1 MELTNI
7 YYNSIWTG
15 GPIQLRRKWGALAY
29 PIPNYYN
36 KVKQF
41 GSIWDAGV
49 QIMNTNSISNMI
61 ITITS
66 FETHSLVHMLTKDKD
81 KIYRIVYS
89 TDFMTA
95 NAARIPFELIELI
108 SSEIINRVR
117 NVSRVVLDI
126 SNKPPATI
134 EWE

>member
-89 TDFMTA
+89 TEKVDCDINLDNNIFL
-95 NAARIPFELIELI
+95 NSIIENPNNH
-108 SSEIINRVR
+108 IIYKSLYKPKNT
-117 NVSRVVLDI
+117 
-126 SNKPPATI
+126 SNN
-134 EWE
+134 